1 MKRNTNT
8 CKIASSLLALLISTL
23 HGADAMERDYHK
35 ILEEIEQ
42 LTARIHAEVDQVLA
56 NYKRDTAE
64 YHRRMGAK
72 RETRTT
78 SSNTTTTTAEEK
90 RKDDFFLIGKEKI
103 YGVEP
108 QDQYEALVIINDNGK
123 LKLVGT
129 RNDYD
134 DLFTPTPEYAAKFA
148 QQMPD
153 SDKLLNNQSKFF
165 KIISKKEGEKSY
177 FELLQDS
184 TLSPKALTEWQDKQ
198 NSQVNQIK
206 EQRQKNQLRQQ
217 LESEISLRVSQISED
232 MNKVTQAYNQLIP
245 GIKNLIFYL
254 QRYPG
259 VVLALQNLY
268 KQQQEQQNLQ
278 RIGLD
283 LNGRLDTQKQHLQ
296 WLRQN
301 RDALTIQQLQQEL
314 QKLVQNPLEPGRQNL
329 HAYLK
334 SLQPRQQP
342 PQLEFDMEEEPEA
355 EHRHTEIQG
364 WLEGRWA
371 AERTI
376 KFSDLPSDSI
386 AWFGTAHKGFDQDN
400 KDNNGYAWL
409 SNYHESRKNNPNSS
423 FRVNYVIKVKVDGVD
438 YETDNVETFYHL
450 YKLFSNNG
458 KYPSDKE
465 ELTKEEKKN
474 RYKEFVRKDPNAARS
489 AAQSI
494 NRFDYG
500 TADRLMFDLLRQKFM
515 NNNKMARE
523 LLKTGK
529 RFLLEG
535 NRWGDNRFGIA
546 FNEVDPHNPQEEG
559 VPPEGSILKGQNKLG
574 KMLMQ
579 IRAKIAKKMED
590 EPEFAEFVN
599 AQDERNVEWIEPCD
613 FNNLG

>member
-78 SSNTTTTTAEEK
+78 SSNTTATRAEK
-90 RKDDFFLIGKEKI
+90 RREDDFFLIGKEKI

-108 QDQYEALVIINDNGK
+108 QDQYETLVIINDNGK

-134 DLFTPTPEYAAKFA
+134 DLFTPTPEYAAKFVE
-148 QQMPD
+148 QMPD
-153 SDKLLNNQSKFF
+153 FDKLLNNQSKFF

-184 TLSPKALTEWQDKQ
+184 TLSPKALTEWQNKQ

-206 EQRQKNQLRQQ
+206 EQRQKYQLQKQ
-217 LESEISLRVSQISED
+217 LESAISLRETQISED
-232 MNKVTQAYNQLIP
+232 INDVTESYNQLTP
-245 GIKNLIFYL
+245 GINNLIFYL
-254 QRYPG
+254 QRSPG
-259 VVLALQNLY
+259 VVPAQQNLRE
-268 KQQQEQQNLQ
+268 QQEAQQNLQ

-314 QKLVQNPLEPGRQNL
+314 QKLAQNPLEPGRQKL

-334 SLQPRQQP
+334 SLQPQQQP
-342 PQLEFDMEEEPEA
+342 PQPEFDMEPEA
-355 EHRHTEIQG
+355 NPRHTQIQH
-364 WLEGRWA
+364 WLEGKWG
-371 AERTI
+371 EEGTI

-386 AWFGTAHKGFDQDN
+386 AWFGTAHKGFDQNN

-409 SNYHESRKNNPNSS
+409 SNYHESTKDNPNSS
-423 FRVNYVIKVKVDGVD
+423 FDVNYVIKVKVDGVD
-438 YETDNVETFYHL
+438 YQANNVETFYHL

-465 ELTKEEKKN
+465 ELTEEEKKN
-474 RYKEFVRKDPNAARS
+474 RYKEFVKMNPNAARS

-494 NRFDYG
+494 IKFKYG
-500 TADRLMFDLLRQKFM
+500 TADRLMFDLLHQKFM

-523 LLKTGK
+523 LLNTGK
-529 RFLLEG
+529 QFLLEG

-546 FNEVDPHNPQEEG
+546 FNEADPRNPQQKG
-559 VPPEGSILKGQNKLG
+559 LPPEGAVLEGQNKLG

-579 IRAKIAKKMED
+579 IRTAIAEKMKAD
-590 EPEFAEFVN
+590 PKFASFVN
-599 AQDERNVEWIEPCD
+599 AQDERNVEWIKPCD
-613 FNNLG
+613 FNKIG